1 MMAKQQ
7 GLKHR
12 ILAWSL
18 SFILAISLTVCFAI
32 ASLTLGLPKVAYAQ
46 STQKTGS
53 TETTAVAASDAF
65 RESYENRYTW
75 DEQFS
80 GYCEYTML

>member
-1 MMAKQQ
+1 
-7 GLKHR
+7 
-12 ILAWSL
+12 LAWSL

-53 TETTAVAASDAF
+53 TETTAVAASDPF
-65 RESYENRYTW
+65 RQSSENRYTW
-75 DEQFS
+75 DEQFP
-80 GYCEYTML
+80 GYCEYTMF